1 MNYIEYNKKIR
12 TPVRNPDLLCAAIC
26 CDGCL
31 ITQQL
36 VSQPQQL
43 EQPQQPSLS
52 YDELSS

>member
-1 MNYIEYNKKIR
+1 MIWATKKIR
-12 TPVRNPDLLCAAIC
+12 TPFGIRIYRVQRLLRCF
-26 CDGCL
+26 CL

-36 VSQPQQL
+36 ESQPQQL